1 MPLRLASCPA
11 TWTLEVVVPSGHWK
25 NFITLLC
32 STALFPNVSLKGR
45 FDAVSMSFLRTRDKR
60 KRRVSAEDVLH
71 PARQSQTMQR
81 ALVEVMR
88 VDRAD
93 ADQQK
98 SR

>member
-1 MPLRLASCPA
+1 
-11 TWTLEVVVPSGHWK
+11 LEVVVPSGHWK

-45 FDAVSMSFLRTRDKR
+45 FDAVSMSFLRTKR

-81 ALVEVMR
+81 AL
-88 VDRAD
+88 A
-93 ADQQK
+93 AG
-98 SR
+98 